1 MDHAHLRPEMRDL
14 AMLPATERLALAPVH
29 RWIGYT
35 CAAQILG
42 RLEDMLTCEP
52 GRVRPRCMLVIGP
65 TNNGKTAIAERFL
78 HGHSQHASAN
88 GEHEVI
94 PVLSMQMPPS
104 PTPAR
109 LWASI
114 LHSLGVPLFLR
125 GRSSPDREVFA
136 LRLLRTVGCRTVM
149 IDELHNLLDAPAQRQ
164 RELLSVLRFLTN
176 ELRIPLVCLG
186 TREAWL
192 AVRSDDQ
199 LENRFEPFLLP
210 PWQNDRE
217 FGRLLAS
224 FESVLPL
231 REPSGLGTPA
241 IRARVLCRAGGTIGE
256 ITALLAAAAAA
267 ALRSGREHIGLAE
280 IETAD
285 YQPPATRR
293 RLFEAALR

>member
-14 AMLPATERLALAPVH
+14 AMLPATERLALTLVH

-42 RLEDMLTCEP
+42 RLEDMLTREP

-65 TNNGKTAIAERFL
+65 ANNGKTAIAERFL
-78 HGHSQHASAN
+78 HGHPQHASVN

-136 LRLLRTVGCRTVM
+136 LRLLCTVGCRAVV
-149 IDELHNLLDAPAQRQ
+149 IDELHDLLDAPAQRQ
-164 RELLSVLRFLTN
+164 RELLSLPRFLIN
-176 ELRIPLVCLG
+176 ELQIPLVCLG

-199 LENRFEPFLLP
+199 LENRFEPSSYHLGKTIASLGGCSPASSHCCFCASRQDSERQRYAQGYYAIPEAQSARSRRCLP
-210 PWQNDRE
+210 PR
-217 FGRLLAS
+217 RL
-224 FESVLPL
+224 
-231 REPSGLGTPA
+231 RRSGLGRSTSGSP
-241 IRARVLCRAGGTIGE
+241 RLKQQ
-256 ITALLAAAAAA
+256 ITSHQRPVGACLK
-267 ALRSGREHIGLAE
+267 
-280 IETAD
+280 
-285 YQPPATRR
+285 RR
-293 RLFEAALR
+293 